1 MTVFQKEEVIKTN
14 ELERDFNGLI
24 QRDSQKK
31 MYKDRSAKIEHYS
44 LMLRDEKITV
54 KRFLKTMANVDNKIV
69 FAESDFPTLDT
80 DEIEFDDSRDKDLY
94 IDIVTNLNG
103 NATVQAND
111 SSFAT
116 STTPTIIASKNVSD
130 ALEESKS
137 QSQAQAQPPVMT
149 RSKARKA
156 SKQKESAEASS
167 SSSSLTNENRKRRL
181 AERGRD
187 ENEKMQLDDGSKRAK
202 VCEYHNWC
210 ISQ

>member
-116 STTPTIIASKNVSD
+116 STTPTIIASTNVSD

-137 QSQAQAQPPVMT
+137 QSQSQPPVMT

-167 SSSSLTNENRKRRL
+167 SSSSLTNANRKRRL

-202 VCEYHNWC
+202 VCKYHNWC